1 MRAIYKET
9 EIVLKIIVASIKTS
23 KKKLE
28 DAIKSN
34 QKTKIQNIK

>member
-1 MRAIYKET
+1 MEVIYKET

-28 DAIKSN
+28 DTGKSN

>member
-1 MRAIYKET
+1 MEVIYKET

-28 DAIKSN
+28 DSVKSN